1 MYRNLEAELKRYN
14 ITRKQL
20 ADALG
25 INVATMSNKLT
36 RYDRLKLCEARDAF
50 EGNYFISISMDTSNA
65 ILINKVRKSFCNIGL
80 NFNLQ
85 ENGDELLE
93 THTINPRTQARRKPC
108 L

>member
-36 RYDRLKLCEARDAF
+36 RYGRLKLCEAIKIQSTFFPGMTIEYLF
-50 EGNYFISISMDTSNA
+50 ESVE
-65 ILINKVRKSFCNIGL
+65 K
-80 NFNLQ
+80 
-85 ENGDELLE
+85 
-93 THTINPRTQARRKPC
+93 QAA
-108 L
+108 